1 MADEEDKKN
10 DEEKDLELDI
20 MAETELLRLTRQFRF
35 VRLFQKIVF
44 FLWEFKYFANPPSLL
59 FGCHRSLESDQP
71 IGETVH

>member
-35 VRLFQKIVF
+35 V
-44 FLWEFKYFANPPSLL
+44 
-59 FGCHRSLESDQP
+59 
-71 IGETVH
+71 